1 MKRPAIN
8 FLALLILTSCL
19 SACTRNENAAGNT
32 DPTQNRI
39 VPVDSI
45 VVDDIITQLFL
56 FQTADQD
63 HLVFRDKGNS
73 RVFVTNHQGQ
83 RLYEWEK
90 EGDIPG
96 SFSAIADAFELNDNG
111 QLVIHD
117 NLSGAR
123 VLDLQ
128 GNLVMEN
135 RVFQPQSGIS
145 VDINLFRKNQVITR
159 GDKSYLLHHL
169 DLMDEVQE
177 INPSFY
183 KKRQNLLMTDLE
195 TGEVQQLLPFPAD
208 SKFVSGK
215 AYPFE
220 DFRPVFHY
228 DHQNKILDV
237 LFQNEP
243 VLYSY
248 DWSSEDPVLLDATRL
263 DLPNFRE
270 NQGWEYGEIVYG
282 KLNSQGL
289 DSPFPGK
296 IQSLEKIGDSFL
308 ISYLPSP
315 HPDELDSWLRTSKG
329 EGSPES
335 KITREKMKTK
345 TYLFQKTTKQL
356 SRLDLPRMHYSSFRV
371 IGEDIWWM
379 KPLDPSVE
387 VESFTVYRGRL
398 EE

>member
-1 MKRPAIN
+1 M
-8 FLALLILTSCL
+8 
-19 SACTRNENAAGNT
+19 
-32 DPTQNRI
+32 
-39 VPVDSI
+39 PVDS
-45 VVDDIITQLFL
+45 VRVDDIISQLFL

-73 RVFVTNHQGQ
+73 HVFVTNHQGE
-83 RLYEWEK
+83 RLFEWEK
-90 EGDIPG
+90 EGDVPG
-96 SFSAIADAFELNDNG
+96 SFSAIADAFELSDDG

-117 NLSGAR
+117 NLSGVK

-159 GDKSYLLHHL
+159 GDNSYLLHHL

-183 KKRQNLLMTDLE
+183 KKRKNLLMTDLE
-195 TGEVQQLLPFPAD
+195 SGEVRQILPFPPT

-228 DHQNKILDV
+228 DPENRMLDV

-248 DWSSEDPVLLDATRL
+248 DWSSEDPVLIDATPL
-263 DLPNFRE
+263 DFPNFRE
-270 NQGWEYGEIVYG
+270 NQGWEYGEIFYG

-296 IQSLEKIGDSFL
+296 IQSLEKIGDNFM

-315 HPDELDSWLRTSKG
+315 DPHELDSWIRARKG
-329 EGSPES
+329 EGSLES
-335 KITREKMKTK
+335 NKTTREKMKSK
-345 TYLFQKTTKQL
+345 TYLL
-356 SRLDLPRMHYSSFRV
+356 
-371 IGEDIWWM
+371 
-379 KPLDPSVE
+379 
-387 VESFTVYRGRL
+387 
-398 EE
+398 